1 MTQNTTF
8 NQLLTPLNKLQI
20 KHQDIQPI
28 LDYLKASTSVEVKVL
43 GQSFEQRDIHLIK
56 LGNGKIKILA
66 WTQMHG
72 DEPTATSAVFDLINA
87 LCFDHNALPNANLN
101 DWEQY
106 FSIYI
111 IPMLN
116 PDGAQRITRQNAQ
129 SIDINRD
136 ALELQS
142 PEGRLLMNAVKTIQP
157 DIGFNLHDQSD
168 YYQCGKTGNPT
179 TIGFLAPS
187 FDVEKSINDSRHQAM
202 LIIDYMKQSIQ
213 GDIPNCIARY
223 DDTFA
228 VRCFGDNI
236 AKLGIAT
243 ILIESGACIGDS
255 NRQVARKL
263 NVKSMLYALEYLHP
277 NLNNRFEVSIDNY
290 FKVPQNVDKAMTDV
304 IYRNL
309 NFLTPDPAN
318 NYQASIVVRRT
329 TRFSNRFFIDFI
341 GDMTGIKG
349 FEEHDASEWCFVGGN
364 TLSVDSPINMTEE
377 LLKQYLKQGIVSFY
391 DPSNQVTNKT
401 YYPLNIVSE
410 LPEDSINS
418 NDLHLL
424 QVESIQNK
432 INQHST
438 AKLNQDAYWLL
449 AKVDDPKHILGAVLN
464 GELFYFK

>member
-1 MTQNTTF
+1 MTQTTNF

-20 KHQDIQPI
+20 KHRDIQPI
-28 LDYLKASTSVEVKVL
+28 MDYLKESTKVEVKVL

-56 LGNGKIKILA
+56 LGKGEINILA

-87 LCFDHNALPNANLN
+87 LCFDHNELPNTNLD

-116 PDGAQRITRQNAQ
+116 PDGAQRTTRQNAQ

-142 PEGRLLMNAVKTIQP
+142 PEGRVLMEAVKTIQP

-187 FDVEKSINDSRHQAM
+187 YDVEKSINDSRHKAM
-202 LIIDYMKQSIQ
+202 LLIDYMKQGIQ
-213 GDIPNCIARY
+213 DDIPNCIARY

-228 VRCFGDNI
+228 IRCFGDNI
-236 AKLGIAT
+236 AKLGVTT
-243 ILIESGACIGDS
+243 ILIESGASIGDA
-255 NRQVARKL
+255 NRQVARRL

-277 NLNNRFEVSIDNY
+277 NLENRFEVSIDNY
-290 FKVPQNVDKAMTDV
+290 FEVPQNVDKAMTDV

-309 NFLTPDPAN
+309 NFEAANPAN
-318 NYQASIVVRRT
+318 NYQASIVVRRIS
-329 TRFSNRFFIDFI
+329 RFSKRFFIDFI
-341 GDMTGIKG
+341 GDATGIKG
-349 FEEHDASEWCFVGGN
+349 FVEHDSSEWRFVSGG
-364 TLSVDSPINMTEE
+364 TLFVDSPITITNE
-377 LLKQYLKQGIVSFY
+377 LLKQYLQQGIISFY
-391 DPSNQVTNKT
+391 DPENQVINQTH
-401 YYPLNIVSE
+401 YPLNLSSE
-410 LPEDSINS
+410 LPERSISLNELNPIDGEFS
-418 NDLHLL
+418 YRNMSELA
-424 QVESIQNK
+424 
-432 INQHST
+432 T

-449 AKVDDPKHILGAVLN
+449 AEVDKHGRVIGAVLN
-464 GELFYFK
+464 GELWLF